1 MMRLFL
7 LYAILIFAKRAPKMI
22 TDLLNIKSEGMG
34 LKGLNIKNKMGEAA
48 LVGDKVKKGMLY
60 AEGKTKGAM
69 GGFASGFFNTK
80 GSLAEKLAGGLKGS
94 ITGSKTAG
102 KEAVIKGDTKGL
114 MKKGYSDVKPLARG
128 GKPTFWDRTKAA
140 VSGVANDF
148 AQKHNLVGFT
158 SLEKANLDDYEKLKK
173 KLTDMYGTKKAHEM
187 LLSLGKIDFAN
198 GSRYD
203 AARSK
208 LKGWTDAY
216 NTHDDPSLP
225 LRNADQRYIKQNILD
240 ARGKL
245 YDKLAAYDS
254 QIESIQQSINPLTQQ
269 LIVQKTTANA
279 QLDAL
284 NTQVSA
290 TQSELDGV
298 DRRLITG
305 ELNSQQADDL
315 KAALTEKLNSLQ
327 SQSATLNAQVTAYE
341 RQINSD
347 TNYQQAMSI
356 INSINQNKDEEF
368 KKAVDKGLFEE
379 NGASGIDVGVKGI
392 DVRTNG
398 NADISKLYAVLSD
411 EKVKNSKALDGV
423 TKEIEES
430 GKEPEPPSK
439 SE

>member
-1 MMRLFL
+1 MIRLFL
-7 LYAILIFAKRAPKMI
+7 LYAILIFAKRAPKLI
-22 TDLLNIKSEGMG
+22 TDLLNIKSEGTG
-34 LKGLNIKNKMGEAA
+34 LKGLSIKNKMGEAA

-69 GGFASGFFNTK
+69 GGFASGLVNTK
-80 GSLAEKLAGGLKGS
+80 GGLAEKLAGGLKGS
-94 ITGSKTAG
+94 ITGAKTAG

-128 GKPTFWDRTKAA
+128 GIPTLWDRAK
-140 VSGVANDF
+140 GQINDVTN
-148 AQKHNLVGFT
+148 KINSKGFT
-158 SLEKANLDDYEKLKK
+158 SLEKANLADFEKLKK
-173 KLTDMYGTKKAHEM
+173 KLTDMYGTKKANEM
-187 LLSLGKIDFAN
+187 LLSLGEIDFAN

-203 AARSK
+203 AVRSK
-208 LKGWTDAY
+208 LKGWTDDY
-216 NTHDDPSLP
+216 NTHDNSSLP
-225 LRNADQRYIKQNILD
+225 LKDADQRYIKQNILD

-254 QIESIQQSINPLTQQ
+254 QIESVQQSINPLTQQ
-269 LIVQKTTANA
+269 LIAQKTTANA

-284 NTQVSA
+284 NTQVRA

-315 KAALTEKLNSLQ
+315 KVALTEKLNSLQ

-341 RQINSD
+341 SQINSD

-356 INSINQNKDEEF
+356 INSINQNKDKEF

-392 DVRTNG
+392 DVRTDG
-398 NADISKLYAVLSD
+398 QADISKLYAVLSD

-430 GKEPEPPSK
+430 GKDPEPPSK

>member
-1 MMRLFL
+1 MIRLFL
-7 LYAILIFAKRAPKMI
+7 LYAILIFAKRAPKLI
-22 TDLLNIKSEGMG
+22 TDLLNIKSEGTG
-34 LKGLNIKNKMGEAA
+34 LKGLSIKNKMGEAA

-69 GGFASGFFNTK
+69 GGFASGLVNTK
-80 GSLAEKLAGGLKGS
+80 GGLAEKLAGGLKGS
-94 ITGSKTAG
+94 ITGAKTAG

-128 GKPTFWDRTKAA
+128 GRPTLWDRAK
-140 VSGVANDF
+140 GQINDVTN
-148 AQKHNLVGFT
+148 KINSKGFT
-158 SLEKANLDDYEKLKK
+158 SLEKANLADFEKLKK
-173 KLTDMYGTKKAHEM
+173 KLTDMYGTKKANEM
-187 LLSLGKIDFAN
+187 LLSLGEIDFAN

-203 AARSK
+203 AVRSK
-208 LKGWTDAY
+208 LKGWTDDY
-216 NTHDDPSLP
+216 NTHDNSSLP
-225 LRNADQRYIKQNILD
+225 LKDADQRYIKQNILD

-254 QIESIQQSINPLTQQ
+254 QIESVQQSINPLTQQ
-269 LIVQKTTANA
+269 LIAQKTTANA

-284 NTQVSA
+284 NTQVRA

-315 KAALTEKLNSLQ
+315 KVALTEKLNSLQ

-341 RQINSD
+341 SQINSD
-347 TNYQQAMSI
+347 TNYQQAVSI
-356 INSINQNKDEEF
+356 INSINQNKDKEF

-392 DVRTNG
+392 DVRTDG
-398 NADISKLYAVLSD
+398 QADISKLYAVLSD

-430 GKEPEPPSK
+430 GKDPEPPSK

>member
-1 MMRLFL
+1 MIRLFL
-7 LYAILIFAKRAPKMI
+7 LYAILIFAKRAPKLI
-22 TDLLNIKSEGMG
+22 TDLLNIKSEGTG
-34 LKGLNIKNKMGEAA
+34 LKGLSIKNKMGEAA

-69 GGFASGFFNTK
+69 GGFASGLVNTK
-80 GSLAEKLAGGLKGS
+80 GGLAEKLAGGLKGS
-94 ITGSKTAG
+94 ITGAKTAG

-128 GKPTFWDRTKAA
+128 GRPTLWDRAK
-140 VSGVANDF
+140 GQINDVTN
-148 AQKHNLVGFT
+148 KINSKGFT
-158 SLEKANLDDYEKLKK
+158 SLEKANLADFEKLKK
-173 KLTDMYGTKKAHEM
+173 KLTDMYGTKKANEM
-187 LLSLGKIDFAN
+187 LLSLGEIDFAN

-203 AARSK
+203 AVRSK
-208 LKGWTDAY
+208 LKGWTDDY
-216 NTHDDPSLP
+216 NTHDNSSLP
-225 LRNADQRYIKQNILD
+225 LKDADQRYIKQNILD

-254 QIESIQQSINPLTQQ
+254 QIESVQLSINPLTQQ
-269 LIVQKTTANA
+269 LIAQKTTANA

-284 NTQVSA
+284 NTQVRA

-315 KAALTEKLNSLQ
+315 KVALTEKLNSLQ

-341 RQINSD
+341 SQINSD

-356 INSINQNKDEEF
+356 INSINQNKDKEF

-392 DVRTNG
+392 DVRTDG
-398 NADISKLYAVLSD
+398 QADISKLYAVLSD

-430 GKEPEPPSK
+430 GKDPEPPSK